1 MIDDSEN
8 IMEKPGFGME
18 VSSIEYNAL
27 RALNEK
33 PDKNDSNA
41 PGVSHIRVERA
52 ATHIPDKGCG
62 WQASASGMPDR
73 ATNVAA
79 GHIY

>member
-1 MIDDSEN
+1 MYGN
-8 IMEKPGFGME
+8 
-18 VSSIEYNAL
+18 
-27 RALNEK
+27 
-33 PDKNDSNA
+33 
-41 PGVSHIRVERA
+41 HTVERA